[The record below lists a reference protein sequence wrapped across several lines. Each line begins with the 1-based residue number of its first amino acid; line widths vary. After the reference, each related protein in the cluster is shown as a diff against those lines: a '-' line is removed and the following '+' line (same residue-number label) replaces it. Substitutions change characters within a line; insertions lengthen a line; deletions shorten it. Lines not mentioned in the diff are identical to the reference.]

1 MATPSFLSP
10 SLLAAL
16 TLRPA
21 LTLLPRV
28 PVEIRLHEPQKRPDD
43 PRRLNLFPGRALGER
58 EFERLQAYVDD
69 RIAPLLASLAPGI
82 VEGLPCSFFG
92 TGADTRVRVQTGLAV
107 GAAGQLI
114 RLFYPIDQAW
124 TDLAAQAERDQDAPL
139 RDGLF
144 LVTIRSA
151 VEPIDDPTDQEPCT
165 RTEPDPLRER
175 RIETVSLLGLQRIA
189 GSPRLMAMPQRQ
201 AANRIGAR
209 LLRESPFR
217 ADSGAVPLGLVK
229 IVGKLPVWFDPRAGR
244 LLAEPD
250 AAAHTLLAHTVAAL
264 ETWQR
269 EHRDPLPN
277 VPTQTLAELLGLD
290 YLPAA
295 GPLPAA
301 LLRDPA
307 GKVPTLAFL
316 PADLQVELAPVPA
329 NTVEG
334 VVADELSRGTV
345 DLIHGLGD
353 RIRLLLAIPDLDYR
367 RDLFDLPQRDT
378 RLEDELFRRA
388 ATAMLAYQTWKTQ
401 WYALFNGLSEQQ
413 LDALRAPDL
422 IRDAPFDP
430 DQYRT
435 RLVLDRARTL
445 PAFVSPMLAAAPMVL
460 THVDVVA
467 NRAELPEPYASH
479 DSDPHPP
486 PDGYEAVPDKPAP
499 DAPGLF
505 RQREDLRA
513 DIRHLEAALDKS
525 FRLLDEVNDFLG
537 LQRQQLDALT
547 VSFSALA
554 GGVPGDGLGAKLVR
568 WTTKAQFKPT
578 VATTPENPT

>member
-1 MATPSFLSP
+1 MATPSFLSASFLSP
-10 SLLAAL
+10 RLLAAL
-16 TLRPA
+16 ARRPA

-28 PVEIRLHEPQKRPDD
+28 PVEIRLHDPETRPDD

-69 RIAPLLASLAPGI
+69 RIAPLLASLEPGI
-82 VEGLPCSFFG
+82 VEGLPCAFLG
-92 TGADTRVRVQTGLAV
+92 TGADTRVRVQPGLAV

-114 RLFYPIDQAW
+114 RLFYPLDQAW

-144 LVTIRSA
+144 LVTLRSA
-151 VEPIDDPTDQEPCT
+151 VEPIDDPTEQEPCT
-165 RTEPDPLRER
+165 RTESDPLRER
-175 RIETVSLLGLQRIA
+175 RIETVCLLGLQRIA

-217 ADSGAVPLGLVK
+217 EDSGAVPLGLVK
-229 IVGKLPVWFDPRAGR
+229 VVGKLPVWFDPLAGR

-250 AAAHTLLAHTVAAL
+250 AAAHTLLAQTVAAL
-264 ETWQR
+264 EAWQR

-277 VPTQTLAELLGLD
+277 VPTQTLPELLGLD

-301 LLRDPA
+301 LLRNPA
-307 GKVPTLAFL
+307 GKTPTLAFL

-329 NTVEG
+329 NTIEG
-334 VVADELSRGTV
+334 VVADELARGTV
-345 DLIHGLGD
+345 DLIHGLGE

-378 RLEDELFRRA
+378 KLEDELFRRA
-388 ATAMLAYQTWKTQ
+388 EAATRAYQTWKAQ
-401 WYALFNGLSEQQ
+401 WFALFHGLSAQQ
-413 LDALRAPDL
+413 LKALRVPALITQAP
-422 IRDAPFDP
+422 PDP
-430 DQYRT
+430 EQYRLK
-435 RLVLDRARTL
+435 LVVDRAKTL
-445 PAFVSPMLAAAPMVL
+445 PTAPAGVTAHL
-460 THVDVVA
+460 VTHVA
-467 NRAELPEPYASH
+467 ATTGTPTLPEPYASH
-479 DSDPHPP
+479 VAEPHPAP
-486 PDGYEAVPDKPAP
+486 EDYDVVPDTQ
-499 DAPGLF
+499 PGDNGLL

-525 FRLLDEVNDFLG
+525 FRLLEEVNDFLG

-568 WTTKAQFKPT
+568 WTTKATFKPT
-578 VATTPENPT
+578 AENT

>member
-1 MATPSFLSP
+1 MAITSFLSP

-16 TLRPA
+16 ALRPA

-28 PVEIRLHEPQKRPDD
+28 PVEIRLHEPEKRPDD

-69 RIAPLLASLAPGI
+69 RVAPLLASLAPGI
-82 VEGLPCSFFG
+82 VEGLPCTFFG
-92 TGADTRVRVQTGLAV
+92 SGADTRVRVQPGLAV

-114 RLFYPIDQAW
+114 RLFYPLDQAW
-124 TDLAAQAERDQDAPL
+124 TDLAAQAERDHDTPL

-165 RTEPDPLRER
+165 RSEPDPLRER
-175 RIETVSLLGLQRIA
+175 RIETVCLLGLQRIS
-189 GSPRLMAMPQRQ
+189 GSPRLMAMSQQR

-209 LLRESPFR
+209 LLRELPFR

-229 IVGKLPVWFDPRAGR
+229 VVGKLPVWFDPRAGR

-264 ETWQR
+264 EAWQR
-269 EHRDPLPN
+269 EHAAPLPN

-307 GKVPTLAFL
+307 GKTPTLAFL
-316 PADLQVELAPVPA
+316 PADLQIELAPVPA
-329 NTVEG
+329 NTIEG

-345 DLIHGLGD
+345 DLIHGLGE

-388 ATAMLAYQTWKTQ
+388 EAATRAYQAWKQQ
-401 WYALFNGLSEQQ
+401 WYVLFHGLTPQQ
-413 LDALRAPDL
+413 LQALRAPL
-422 IRDAPFDP
+422 LRTTPPFDP
-430 DQYRT
+430 DQYRLK
-435 RLVLDRARTL
+435 LVTDRARTL
-445 PAFVSPMLAAAPMVL
+445 PPAQPVVL
-460 THVDVVA
+460 THVAAAVGTPT
-467 NRAELPEPYASH
+467 LPEPYASH
-479 DSDPHPP
+479 LAEPHPAP
-486 PDGYEAVPDKPAP
+486 EDYDVVPDTQPG
-499 DAPGLF
+499 DNGLF

-525 FRLLDEVNDFLG
+525 FRLLEEVNDFLG

-568 WTTKAQFKPT
+568 WTTKANFVPKI
-578 VATTPENPT
+578 ATTPETPS

>member
-16 TLRPA
+16 ALRPA

-28 PVEIRLHEPQKRPDD
+28 PVDIRLHEPEKRPDD
-43 PRRLNLFPGRALGER
+43 PRRLNLFAGRALGER

-69 RIAPLLASLAPGI
+69 RVAPLLASLEPGI
-82 VEGLPCSFFG
+82 VEGLPCAFFG
-92 TGADTRVRVQTGLAV
+92 TGADTRVRVQPGLAV

-114 RLFYPIDQAW
+114 RLFYPLDQAW
-124 TDLAAQAERDQDAPL
+124 TDLAAQAERDQDTPL

-189 GSPRLMAMPQRQ
+189 GSPRLMAMPQPQ

-229 IVGKLPVWFDPRAGR
+229 VVGKLPVWFDPLAGR
-244 LLAEPD
+244 LLAEPG
-250 AAAHTLLAHTVAAL
+250 AAAHTLLAQTVAAL
-264 ETWQR
+264 EAWQR
-269 EHRDPLPN
+269 DHPAPLPN

-307 GKVPTLAFL
+307 GKTPTLAFL

-329 NTVEG
+329 STVEG
-334 VVADELSRGTV
+334 VVADELSRGSV
-345 DLIHGLGD
+345 DLIHGLGE

-378 RLEDELFRRA
+378 QLEDELFRRGEA
-388 ATAMLAYQTWKTQ
+388 AARAFQAWKQQ
-401 WYALFNGLSEQQ
+401 WFALFHGLTPEQ
-413 LDALRAPDL
+413 LKALRAPML
-422 IRDAPFDP
+422 RAIAPRDP
-430 DQYRT
+430 DLYRDD
-435 RLVLDRARTL
+435 LVTARRATL
-445 PAFVSPMLAAAPMVL
+445 APATGPIFTTAAVALPTAP
-460 THVDVVA
+460 
-467 NRAELPEPYASH
+467 LPEPYASH
-479 DSDPHPP
+479 VADRHPP
-486 PDGYEAVPDKPAP
+486 PPGYSPVEDSQPGD
-499 DAPGLF
+499 PGLF
-505 RQREDLRA
+505 RQREDLRE
-513 DIRHLEAALDKS
+513 DIRHLEAALDQS
-525 FRLLDEVNDFLG
+525 FRLLEEVNDFLG
-537 LQRQQLDALT
+537 LQRQQLDTLT
-547 VSFSALA
+547 VSLSTLA

-568 WTTKAQFKPT
+568 WTTKAQFVPK
-578 VATTPENPT
+578 VATTPEEPR

>member
-1 MATPSFLSP
+1 MAITSFLSP

-16 TLRPA
+16 ALRPA

-28 PVEIRLHEPQKRPDD
+28 PVEIRLHEPEKRPDD

-69 RIAPLLASLAPGI
+69 RVAPLLASLAPGI
-82 VEGLPCSFFG
+82 VEGLPCTFFG
-92 TGADTRVRVQTGLAV
+92 SGADTRVRVQPGLAV

-114 RLFYPIDQAW
+114 RLFYPLDQAW
-124 TDLAAQAERDQDAPL
+124 TDLAAQAERDQDTPL

-175 RIETVSLLGLQRIA
+175 RIETVCLLGLQRIS
-189 GSPRLMAMPQRQ
+189 GSPRLMAMPQQR

-217 ADSGAVPLGLVK
+217 TDSGAVPLGLVK
-229 IVGKLPVWFDPRAGR
+229 VVGKLPVWFDPRAGR

-264 ETWQR
+264 EAWQR
-269 EHRDPLPN
+269 EHPAPLPN
-277 VPTQTLAELLGLD
+277 VATQTLAELLGLD

-307 GKVPTLAFL
+307 GKTPTLAFL

-329 NTVEG
+329 NTIEG
-334 VVADELSRGTV
+334 VVADELARGTV
-345 DLIHGLGD
+345 DLIHGLGE

-388 ATAMLAYQTWKTQ
+388 EAATRAYQAWKSQ
-401 WYALFNGLSEQQ
+401 WYALFHGLSAQQ
-413 LDALRAPDL
+413 LQALRAPLL
-422 IRDAPFDP
+422 IANAPPDP
-430 DQYRT
+430 EQYRMK
-435 RLVLDRARTL
+435 LVLDRAKTL
-445 PAFVSPMLAAAPMVL
+445 PPAAPMVL
-460 THVDVVA
+460 THVAAAVGTP
-467 NRAELPEPYASH
+467 NLPEPYASH
-479 DSDPHPP
+479 LAEPHP
-486 PDGYEAVPDKPAP
+486 AP
-499 DAPGLF
+499 EDYDVVEDTQPGDNGLF
-505 RQREDLRA
+505 RLREDLRA

-568 WTTKAQFKPT
+568 WTTKANFVPKI
-578 VATTPENPT
+578 ATTPENPT

>member
-16 TLRPA
+16 ARRPA

-28 PVEIRLHEPQKRPDD
+28 PVEIRLHDPEKRADD

-69 RIAPLLASLAPGI
+69 RIAPLLASLEPGI
-82 VEGLPCSFFG
+82 VEGLPCAFLGS
-92 TGADTRVRVQTGLAV
+92 GADTRVRVQPGLAV

-114 RLFYPIDQAW
+114 RLFYPLDQAW

-144 LVTIRSA
+144 LVTLRSA

-175 RIETVSLLGLQRIA
+175 RIETVCLLGLQRIA

-217 ADSGAVPLGLVK
+217 EDSGAVPLGLVK
-229 IVGKLPVWFDPRAGR
+229 VVGKLPVWFDPLAGR

-264 ETWQR
+264 ESWQR

-277 VPTQTLAELLGLD
+277 VPTQTLSELLGLD

-301 LLRDPA
+301 LLRNPA
-307 GKVPTLAFL
+307 GKTPTLAFL

-329 NTVEG
+329 NTIEG
-334 VVADELSRGTV
+334 VVADELARGTV
-345 DLIHGLGD
+345 DLIHGLGE

-388 ATAMLAYQTWKTQ
+388 EAATRAYQMWKKQ
-401 WYALFNGLSEQQ
+401 WFALFHGLSAQQ
-413 LDALRAPDL
+413 LQALRAPAL
-422 IRDAPFDP
+422 ITTPPPDP

-435 RLVLDRARTL
+435 RLVVNRARTL
-445 PAFVSPMLAAAPMVL
+445 PVIAAPLLLTHALV
-460 THVDVVA
+460 THVDAVA
-467 NRAELPEPYASH
+467 NRSELPEPYASH
-479 DSDPHPP
+479 VAEPHPAP
-486 PDGYEAVPDKPAP
+486 EDYEQIPDEQPAGN
-499 DAPGLF
+499 GLL
-505 RQREDLRA
+505 REREDLRA

-525 FRLLDEVNDFLG
+525 FRLLEEVNDFLG

-568 WTTKAQFKPT
+568 WTTKANFVPK
-578 VATTPENPT
+578 ATTENPS

>member
-1 MATPSFLSP
+1 MATPSFLP
-10 SLLAAL
+10 PGLLAAL
-16 TLRPA
+16 ALRPA

-28 PVEIRLHEPQKRPDD
+28 PVEIRLHEPEKRPDD
-43 PRRLNLFPGRALGER
+43 PRRLNLFAGRALGER

-82 VEGLPCSFFG
+82 VEGLPCAFLGS
-92 TGADTRVRVQTGLAV
+92 GADTRIRVQPGLAV

-114 RLFYPIDQAW
+114 RLFYPLDQAW
-124 TDLAAQAERDQDAPL
+124 TDLAAQAERDADTPL

-165 RTEPDPLRER
+165 RSEPDPLRER
-175 RIETVSLLGLQRIA
+175 RIETVCLLGLQRIA
-189 GSPRLMAMPQRQ
+189 GSPRLMAMPPRQ

-209 LLRESPFR
+209 LLRESLLHQSPLR

-229 IVGKLPVWFDPRAGR
+229 VVGRLPVWFDPLAGR

-264 ETWQR
+264 EAWQR
-269 EHRDPLPN
+269 EHPAPLPN
-277 VPTQTLAELLGLD
+277 VPTQTLAELLRLD

-307 GKVPTLAFL
+307 GKAPTLAFL

-329 NTVEG
+329 NTIEG
-334 VVADELSRGTV
+334 VVADELARGTV
-345 DLIHGLGD
+345 DLIHGLGE

-388 ATAMLAYQTWKTQ
+388 EIASRAYQAWKAQ
-401 WYALFNGLSEQQ
+401 WYALFNGLSEEQ
-413 LDALRAPDL
+413 LDALRVPDL
-422 IRDAPFDP
+422 IRAAPYDP

-435 RLVLDRARTL
+435 KLVIDRARTL
-445 PAFVSPMLAAAPMVL
+445 PATAPMML
-460 THVDVVA
+460 THVDAVA

-479 DSDPHPP
+479 LTDPHPK
-486 PDGYEAVPDKPAP
+486 PDDYHPVPDTAP
-499 DAPGLF
+499 GDNGLF

-513 DIRHLEAALDKS
+513 DIRHLEAALDQS
-525 FRLLDEVNDFLG
+525 FRLLEEVNDFLG
-537 LQRQQLDALT
+537 LQRQQLDSLT

-568 WTTKAQFKPT
+568 WTTKANFRPT
-578 VATTPENPT
+578 VTPENPT

>member
-1 MATPSFLSP
+1 MATPSFLSPGFLSP

-16 TLRPA
+16 ALRPA

-28 PVEIRLHEPQKRPDD
+28 PVEIRLHEPEKRADD

-82 VEGLPCSFFG
+82 VEGLPCAFLG
-92 TGADTRVRVQTGLAV
+92 TGADTRVRVQPGLAV

-114 RLFYPIDQAW
+114 RLFYPLDQAW

-151 VEPIDDPTDQEPCT
+151 VEPIDDPTAQEPCT
-165 RTEPDPLRER
+165 RSEPDPLRER
-175 RIETVSLLGLQRIA
+175 RIETVCLLGLQRIA
-189 GSPRLMAMPQRQ
+189 GSPRLMAMPRSR

-217 ADSGAVPLGLVK
+217 EDSGAVPLGLVK
-229 IVGKLPVWFDPRAGR
+229 VVGKLPVWFDPLAGR

-250 AAAHTLLAHTVAAL
+250 AAAHTLLAHTVAVL
-264 ETWQR
+264 EAWQR

-301 LLRDPA
+301 LLRNPA
-307 GKVPTLAFL
+307 AKTPTLAFV

-329 NTVEG
+329 NTIEG
-334 VVADELSRGTV
+334 VVADELARGTV
-345 DLIHGLGD
+345 DLIHGLGE

-388 ATAMLAYQTWKTQ
+388 ESASRAWQAWKAQ
-401 WYALFNGLSEQQ
+401 WYALFHGLTAQQ
-413 LDALRAPDL
+413 LQALRAPAL
-422 IRDAPFDP
+422 IAAPPPDP
-430 DQYRT
+430 EQYRMK
-435 RLVLDRARTL
+435 LVLDRAQTL
-445 PAFVSPMLAAAPMVL
+445 SAAAAPIF
-460 THVDVVA
+460 TTVA
-467 NRAELPEPYASH
+467 AIPNLADLPEPYASH
-479 DSDPHPP
+479 IADRHPP
-486 PDGYEAVPDKPAP
+486 PDDYDPVPDIQPAG
-499 DAPGLF
+499 DGLF
-505 RQREDLRA
+505 RRREDLRA

-568 WTTKAQFKPT
+568 WTTKANFVPK
-578 VATTPENPT
+578 VATTPENPS

>member
-16 TLRPA
+16 ALRPA

-28 PVEIRLHEPQKRPDD
+28 PVEIRLHEPEKRPDD

-69 RIAPLLASLAPGI
+69 RVAPLLASLAPGI
-82 VEGLPCSFFG
+82 VEGLPCTFFG
-92 TGADTRVRVQTGLAV
+92 TGADTRVRVQPGLAV

-114 RLFYPIDQAW
+114 RLFYPLDQAW
-124 TDLAAQAERDQDAPL
+124 TDLAAQAERDQDTPL

-165 RTEPDPLRER
+165 RSEPDPLRER
-175 RIETVSLLGLQRIA
+175 RIETVCLLSLQRIS
-189 GSPRLMAMPQRQ
+189 GSPRLMAMPQQR
-201 AANRIGAR
+201 AANRICAR

-217 ADSGAVPLGLVK
+217 EDSGAVPLGLVK
-229 IVGKLPVWFDPRAGR
+229 VVGKLPVWFDPRAGR

-250 AAAHTLLAHTVAAL
+250 AGAHTLLAHTVAAL
-264 ETWQR
+264 EAWQR
-269 EHRDPLPN
+269 EHPAPLPN
-277 VPTQTLAELLGLD
+277 VATQTLAELLGLD

-301 LLRDPA
+301 LLRNPA
-307 GKVPTLAFL
+307 GKTPTLAFL

-329 NTVEG
+329 NTIEG
-334 VVADELSRGTV
+334 VVADELARGTV
-345 DLIHGLGD
+345 DLIHGLGE

-388 ATAMLAYQTWKTQ
+388 EAATRAYQAWKSQ
-401 WYALFNGLSEQQ
+401 WYALFHGLSAQQ
-413 LDALRAPDL
+413 LQALRAPLL
-422 IRDAPFDP
+422 IAKAPPDP
-430 DQYRT
+430 EQYRMK
-435 RLVLDRARTL
+435 LVIDRAKTL
-445 PAFVSPMLAAAPMVL
+445 PPSVAPVF
-460 THVDVVA
+460 THVAAIPNLAD
-467 NRAELPEPYASH
+467 LPEPYASH
-479 DSDPHPP
+479 LAEPHP
-486 PDGYEAVPDKPAP
+486 AP
-499 DAPGLF
+499 QDYDVVEDTQPGDNGLF
-505 RQREDLRA
+505 RQRDDLRA

-525 FRLLDEVNDFLG
+525 FRLLEEVNDFLG

-568 WTTKAQFKPT
+568 WTTKANFVPK
-578 VATTPENPT
+578 VTTENPT